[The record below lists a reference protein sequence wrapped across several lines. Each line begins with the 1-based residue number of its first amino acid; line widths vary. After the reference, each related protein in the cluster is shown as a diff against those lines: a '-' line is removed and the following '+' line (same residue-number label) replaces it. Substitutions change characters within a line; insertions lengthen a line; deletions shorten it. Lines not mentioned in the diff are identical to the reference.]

1 MSYFLECYT
10 RNKSKAKVELDLSN
24 YAKKSN
30 LKNASG
36 IDTSKFVRKLDLA
49 NLKSNI
55 DKLEKVQ
62 SDLDSLKSKV
72 NNSDVDNLKPF
83 PICLKKLSDV
93 VDK

>member
-10 RNKSKAKVELDLSN
+10 RNKSKTKVELDLSN

-55 DKLEKVQ
+55 DKCKV
-62 SDLDSLKSKV
+62 
-72 NNSDVDNLKPF
+72 
-83 PICLKKLSDV
+83 I
-93 VDK
+93 

>member
-10 RNKSKAKVELDLSN
+10 RNKSKTKVELDLSN

-30 LKNASG
+30 LKNGSG

>member
-10 RNKSKAKVELDLSN
+10 RNKSKTKVELDLSN

-83 PICLKKLSDV
+83 PICL
-93 VDK
+93 

>member
-1 MSYFLECYT
+1 M
-10 RNKSKAKVELDLSN
+10 
-24 YAKKSN
+24 
-30 LKNASG
+30 
-36 IDTSKFVRKLDLA
+36 
-49 NLKSNI
+49 
-55 DKLEKVQ
+55 Q